1 VRRLQAIGDAWSERT
16 DDGEIERADAA
27 RVVRALLESLP
38 EDQRLVLVLSD
49 LEGWT
54 APEIAQALELP
65 VNTVYSR
72 LRTARQKLEAVAA
85 KGGPVRD
92 G

>member
-1 VRRLQAIGDAWSERT
+1 
-16 DDGEIERADAA
+16 
-27 RVVRALLESLP
+27 VVRALLESLP

-65 VNTVYSR
+65 VNTAYSR